1 MEKSTF
7 HKKIIPFEINN
18 YVEKEVQHKSYK
30 FRLIPTEEQSV
41 LLSKHFGC
49 VRFVYNH
56 FLKEKQD
63 HYLLNKKT
71 MNYNNCCK
79 SLTQL
84 KTTQDCIW
92 LNEVN
97 SQAIQA
103 SLHHLENAYQ
113 AFFSKRSKFPKFKS
127 KKNNHDSFSVP
138 QGVKVLKNNKIQ
150 IRKFKEGIKFI
161 KHREI
166 KGKIKSATVL
176 RTPTGKYYISILTEQ
191 EPIKHLPKT
200 DKNIGIDLGI
210 KDFAITSEGQRY
222 TNPKFLYKFQRKL
235 KTAQQHLSRKVKGSK
250 SREQARLKVARIHE
264 KITNSRNDMQHKVS
278 MSLIRKYDMIALE
291 DLNVKGM
298 VKNHCLAKAISD
310 AAWSSFVT
318 KLTYK
323 AQWYGKT
330 VIKIDRFFPSSKTCS
345 DCGHIKES
353 LDLSERSWTCVCGA
367 QHDRDVNASKNIL
380 KRALVIQSSGTD
392 DYRNGAEVRPKVVSK
407 ATLGTGN
414 EVFKK
419 KVYVIRDLKPMDP
432 SPSVVHQ

>member
-1 MEKSTF
+1 M
-7 HKKIIPFEINN
+7 
-18 YVEKEVQHKSYK
+18 EKEVQYKSYK
-30 FRLIPTEEQSV
+30 FRLLPTEEQSV

-49 VRFVYNH
+49 IRFVYNH

-71 MNYNNCCK
+71 LNFNNCCK
-79 SLTQL
+79 SLTEL
-84 KTTQDCIW
+84 KTKQDYVW
-92 LNEVN
+92 LKEVN
-97 SQAIQA
+97 SQSIQA
-103 SLHHLENAYQ
+103 SLHNLENAYQ

-127 KKNNHDSFSVP
+127 KKNNYDSFHIPQSV
-138 QGVKVLKNNKIQ
+138 KILKNNKVQ
-150 IRKFKEGIKFI
+150 IPKFKEGIIFI

-166 KGKIKSATVL
+166 KGNICSATVS

-191 EPIKHLPKT
+191 EPTKHLPKT
-200 DKNIGIDLGI
+200 GKNIGIDLGI
-210 KDFAITSEGQRY
+210 KDFVITSEGQKY

-250 SREQARLKVARIHE
+250 QRELARKKVARIHE

-278 MSLIRKYDMIALE
+278 MSLIKKYDMIALE

-298 VKNHCLAKAISD
+298 VQNHKLAKAISD
-310 AAWSSFVT
+310 SSWSSFVT

-353 LDLSERSWTCVCGA
+353 LDLSERVWTCVCGSK
-367 QHDRDVNASKNIL
+367 HDRDVNASKNIL

-392 DYRNGAEVRPKVVSK
+392 DYRNGAKVRPKEISKVSRGTSNEVSK
-407 ATLGTGN
+407 
-414 EVFKK
+414 KR
-419 KVYVIRDLKPMDP
+419 VYVIRDLKPIDL
-432 SPSVVHQ
+432 

>member
-1 MEKSTF
+1 M
-7 HKKIIPFEINN
+7 
-18 YVEKEVQHKSYK
+18 EKEVQYKAYK
-30 FRLIPTEEQSV
+30 FRLSPTEEQSV

-49 VRFVYNH
+49 ARFVYNH

-71 MNYNNCCK
+71 KNFNNCCK
-79 SLTQL
+79 SLTEL
-84 KTTQDCIW
+84 KSKEEYNW
-92 LNEVN
+92 LKEVN

-103 SLHHLENAYQ
+103 SLHNLENAYQ
-113 AFFSKRSKFPKFKS
+113 AFFAKRSKFPKFKS
-127 KKNNHDSFSVP
+127 KKSNYDSFHVP
-138 QGVKVLKNNKIQ
+138 QSVKLLKNNKVQ
-150 IRKFKEGIKFI
+150 IPKFKEGIQFI

-166 KGKIKSATVL
+166 KGKICSASIS

-191 EPIKHLPKT
+191 EPAKYLEKT
-200 DKNIGIDLGI
+200 GKSIGIDLGI
-210 KDFAITSEGQRY
+210 KDFAITSEGAKY

-250 SREQARLKVARIHE
+250 SRDKARIKVAKIYE

-278 MSLIRKYDMIALE
+278 MRLIRKYDTIALE

-310 AAWSSFVT
+310 TAWSSFVA
-318 KLTYK
+318 KLEYK

-345 DCGHIKES
+345 DCGHIRES
-353 LDLSERSWTCVCGA
+353 LLLDERVWACVCGSK
-367 QHDRDVNASKNIL
+367 HDRDVNASKNIL

-392 DYRNGAEVRPKVVSK
+392 DYRNGAKVSPKVVSK
-407 ATLGTGN
+407 AARGTGV
-414 EVFKK
+414 EVSKK
-419 KVYVIRDLKPMDP
+419 KVYVIRDLKPIDL
-432 SPSVVHQ
+432 